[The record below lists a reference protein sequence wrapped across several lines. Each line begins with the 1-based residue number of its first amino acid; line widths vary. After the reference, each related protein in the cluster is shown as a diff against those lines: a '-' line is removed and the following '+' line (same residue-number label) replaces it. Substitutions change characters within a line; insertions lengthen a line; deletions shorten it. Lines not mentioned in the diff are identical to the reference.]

1 VKNAARQVH
10 QQMGRIADPR
20 NPGSQEGG
28 LAAALSDL
36 LVVSIEQAVAAPYA
50 TSRLAEAG
58 ARVIKIEKPPA
69 GDFARRYDA
78 AAHGES
84 TYFVWLNQGKES
96 AVLDFKQPADMQLL
110 RALVHRADV
119 FIHNLAPGAIDRAGL
134 RLEEVRQENPH
145 LITCAIS
152 GYGENNDYA
161 DMRAYD
167 NLVQGEVGVFAVTG
181 NASGPAKVGMSIC
194 DISAGVHAY
203 MGILEALLE
212 RHRTG
217 RGRHVSVSLFESVAD
232 WMSVP
237 ILFQQYTGQV
247 AERTGLNH
255 ASIAPYGAYAAG
267 DGQPIMISVQN
278 DDEWVRFCTTV
289 LQSPEIARHPLFSTN
304 PDRVRHR
311 EALNEFIRKALAP
324 ISKDTFIGRLR
335 QAQVAYGLIRSV
347 QEVLHHPALSIT
359 EVDTPTGPVQLPRRA
374 IPRTSLTERKAVPAL
389 GAHTEAIRR
398 EFATGT
404 PNPDGPQVSRRT

>member
-1 VKNAARQVH
+1 
-10 QQMGRIADPR
+10 MGSIADPR
-20 NPGSQEGG
+20 KPNSQDEG
-28 LAAALSDL
+28 LAAALSGL

-50 TSRLAEAG
+50 SSRLAEAG

-69 GDFARRYDA
+69 GDFARSYDA

-84 TYFVWLNQGKES
+84 THFIWLNQGKES
-96 AVLDFKQPADMQLL
+96 AMLDFKQPADLQLL
-110 RALVHRADV
+110 RAMLRRADV
-119 FIHNLAPGAIDRAGL
+119 FIHNLAPGAVERAGL
-134 RLEEVRQENPH
+134 RLAELHETNPR

-167 NLVQGEVGVFAVTG
+167 NLIQGEVGVFAVTG
-181 NASGPAKVGMSIC
+181 NSSGPAKVGISIC

-217 RGRHVSVSLFESVAD
+217 RGRHVAVSLFESVAD

-247 AERTGLNH
+247 AGRTGLSH

-267 DGQPIMISVQN
+267 DGQAVMISVQN
-278 DDEWVRFCTTV
+278 DDEWVRFCATV

-311 EALNEFIRKALAP
+311 EALDEFIHKALEP
-324 ISKDTFIGRLR
+324 INKEQFIARLR
-335 QAQVAYGLIRSV
+335 QAQVAFGLIRSV
-347 QEVLHHPALSIT
+347 EEVLRHPALSMT

-374 IPRTSLTERKAVPAL
+374 ISRTSLTLRKSVPTL
-389 GAHTEAIRR
+389 GAHTEALRG
-398 EFATGT
+398 EFSAD
-404 PNPDGPQVSRRT
+404 PSIPDEPPLSGRT